1 MASVL
6 LLAVNR
12 HQERYFSAIAQAAED
27 IDIRV
32 LHDNKLPVAVLPRR
46 LSKAERDLI
55 ASVRDQRLKTV
66 EQESPG
72 FKVSGT
78 LRSIL
83 SLYYFLSCYIFF
95 LRTEKFFA
103 HNAFQLIGLWNGMK
117 WRQKITRYVI
127 AGTDTLFFENGAFPD
142 TTTVDAEGV
151 NYASSIPRS
160 RDFYL
165 SYSKVM
171 TKPLPDRL
179 TERKPKKAP
188 AIHQSGDVPLPDR
201 YLFVPFQVDSDTQIV
216 EYSPWIKN
224 MEHLYSVLEDV
235 VRVTGADLPVIVIK
249 EHPSSKNDYRYLHSR
264 NGRILFYN
272 NENTQILIE
281 QAEAIVTINSSVG
294 FESILLE
301 KPVVTL
307 GNAFYNIDGLVSHAE
322 SVDTLIAA
330 CRNFVPPESLLRQR
344 FLDYLYGDY
353 YAEGDWRTCD
363 SAHAASV
370 LKKIRNILEY

>member
-66 EQESPG
+66 EQESLG

-127 AGTDTLFFENGAFPD
+127 AGTDTLFF
-142 TTTVDAEGV
+142 
-151 NYASSIPRS
+151 
-160 RDFYL
+160 YL
-165 SYSKVM
+165 
-171 TKPLPDRL
+171 
-179 TERKPKKAP
+179 
-188 AIHQSGDVPLPDR
+188 
-201 YLFVPFQVDSDTQIV
+201 
-216 EYSPWIKN
+216 
-224 MEHLYSVLEDV
+224 
-235 VRVTGADLPVIVIK
+235 
-249 EHPSSKNDYRYLHSR
+249 YLHFEKMR
-264 NGRILFYN
+264 NK
-272 NENTQILIE
+272 T
-281 QAEAIVTINSSVG
+281 
-294 FESILLE
+294 
-301 KPVVTL
+301 K
-307 GNAFYNIDGLVSHAE
+307 
-322 SVDTLIAA
+322 
-330 CRNFVPPESLLRQR
+330 
-344 FLDYLYGDY
+344 
-353 YAEGDWRTCD
+353 
-363 SAHAASV
+363 
-370 LKKIRNILEY
+370 